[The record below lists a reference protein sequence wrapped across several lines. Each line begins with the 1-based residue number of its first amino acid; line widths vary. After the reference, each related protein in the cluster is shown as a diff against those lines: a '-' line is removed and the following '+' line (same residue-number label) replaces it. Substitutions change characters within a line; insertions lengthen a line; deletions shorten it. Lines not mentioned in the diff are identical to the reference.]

1 MKIIK
6 SKKEGEWKEIIP
18 VTYTEAETAILKAED
33 RDAVKVLLR
42 EKAASATVECS
53 QDDIT
58 YGTLAYE
65 EAKLELGE
73 LKDYKLLDFT
83 FGFDETTRKIF
94 FSYVNDGKMF
104 NKTI

>member
-18 VTYTEAETAILKAED
+18 ATYTEAETAILKSED
-33 RDAVKVLLR
+33 RNAAKALLR
-42 EKAASATVECS
+42 EKLAATIAECS

-65 EAKLELGE
+65 EEKLALGE

-83 FGFDETTRKIF
+83 FSFDETNRKIF
-94 FSYVNDGKMF
+94 YSYINNNKTF
-104 NKTI
+104 NKAI

>member
-18 VTYTEAETAILKAED
+18 ATYTEAETAILKAED
-33 RDAVKVLLR
+33 RDAAKALLR
-42 EKAASATVECS
+42 EKSAAAIAECS

-65 EAKLELGE
+65 EAKLGLGE

-83 FGFDETTRKIF
+83 IALDETNRKIF
-94 FSYVNDGKMF
+94 YSYINHGEML